1 MLGLVENILYALHL
15 LDLGPYGLHQGM
27 QRHDAQPAG
36 GVLDLGTGRGGS
48 YLRGHIVLGSSDG
61 PPGLLH
67 EDTVNGMAFFYS
79 VSQHPLAVDYSN
91 SRLRKRE
98 QRVGHVDERGQCTL
112 VFCTQAEE
120 PADQLGELREHRLVG
135 VLVRDGLEDVLKLSV
150 RQTIGDHLIHVERSV
165 PNHTLDVF

>member
-1 MLGLVENILYALHL
+1 MLGLVENVLYALHL
-15 LDLGPYGLHQGM
+15 LDLGPYGLHQGV

-36 GVLDLGTGRGGS
+36 CILNFGTGRSGG

-67 EDTVNGMAFFYS
+67 EDTVNGLAFFYS
-79 VSQHPLAVDYSN
+79 VSQHPLPIYHSN

-98 QRVGHVDERGQCTL
+98 QRVGHVDERGKRTL

-120 PADQLGELREHRLVG
+120 TAD
-135 VLVRDGLEDVLKLSV
+135 
-150 RQTIGDHLIHVERSV
+150 
-165 PNHTLDVF
+165 